1 MRNLVVGVDGAP
13 ASRHALDWAVA
24 AVGPDGALHLVA
36 ASEPASGFVAGEPPE
51 RVGAALRRA
60 VTALAAE
67 AVGDRVATV
76 TVTASAA
83 CAADALGAAA
93 QDHAA
98 DAIVVGAHV
107 APRAA
112 PRRIGA
118 TIRHLLDT
126 LATPLVVVPSGPVG
140 ALDAGGP
147 VIVGV
152 GHGDATHAAV
162 RWAARLAAERE
173 LAIGL
178 VRATGEQ
185 PVFDVDGLL
194 NLLAYYID
202 PAQRAVWTRED
213 LAMFAAEAQ
222 AVTDPEIAIGTT
234 AVPGRPA
241 HRLVDASATATLLVI
256 GRHRSM
262 LTGDAQTTRSL
273 RHALTH
279 ARCPVVVIPADGA
292 DGRGGTPATEG

>member
-162 RWAARLAAERE
+162 RWAARLENA
-173 LAIGL
+173 
-178 VRATGEQ
+178 
-185 PVFDVDGLL
+185 FDVEHGFDRNRSG
-194 NLLAYYID
+194 
-202 PAQRAVWTRED
+202 
-213 LAMFAAEAQ
+213 F
-222 AVTDPEIAIGTT
+222 
-234 AVPGRPA
+234 
-241 HRLVDASATATLLVI
+241 SATAAAGERKRDDEDRVEV
-256 GRHRSM
+256 RCARSP
-262 LTGDAQTTRSL
+262 
-273 RHALTH
+273 HCH
-279 ARCPVVVIPADGA
+279 P
-292 DGRGGTPATEG
+292 